1 VAATDQATEVGRL
14 MNQQDT
20 HTLLTYLPFVIVI
33 LVLFRRT
40 QRARVLRP
48 GRLWIMPAI
57 FVVFAGF
64 YVFGAIRNGPEL
76 HAQDWIVIL
85 ASAAVGV
92 AVGALRAHFV
102 HLTRRADGLIEMR
115 LSVWGLVFI
124 LAWVAGRQFLR
135 QSGWVNASAPFG
147 VYADAGLSLAL
158 GLLVAQAVVLSRR
171 CQALPAENKPS
182 AANIPD
188 SAA

>member
-1 VAATDQATEVGRL
+1 MD
-14 MNQQDT
+14 QQDT
-20 HTLLTYLPFVIVI
+20 HALLTYLPFVVVI
-33 LVLFRRT
+33 LLLFRRT
-40 QRARVLRP
+40 RRARVLRP

-64 YVFGAIRNGPEL
+64 YVFGAIRHGPEL
-76 HAQDWIVIL
+76 HAQDWVIII
-85 ASAAVGV
+85 ASAAVGA

-102 HLTRRADGLIEMR
+102 HLTRRADNGLIEMR

-124 LAWVAGRQFLR
+124 VAWVAGRQWIR
-135 QSGWVNASAPFG
+135 QSGWVNVSAPFG

-182 AANIPD
+182 SANIPD
-188 SAA
+188 GAV

>member
-1 VAATDQATEVGRL
+1 

-33 LVLFRRT
+33 LILFRRT
-40 QRARVLRP
+40 RRARVLRP

-57 FVVFAGF
+57 FVAFAGF
-64 YVFGAIRNGPEL
+64 YVFGAIRHGPEL
-76 HAQDWIVIL
+76 TAQNWMIII
-85 ASAAVGV
+85 AAAAVGA

-115 LSVWGLVFI
+115 LSIWGLVFI
-124 LAWVAGRQFLR
+124 LVWVAGRQWIR
-135 QSGWVNASAPFG
+135 QSGWGNAGAPFG
-147 VYADAGLSLAL
+147 VYADAGLSLAV
-158 GLLVAQAVVLSRR
+158 GLLVAQAIVLSRR

-188 SAA
+188 GAV